1 MEGEMFGP
9 VAVRIV
15 LEADSAHCTG
25 RFMCDVMGINRKSHL
40 LVAGAYLVMLGGDSC
55 RCAQC
60 SGRLMSDEA
69 QSFFGCWRVTLDAPR
84 IVLDVSCVTRIN
96 NKSQLPWPS
105 QYLMKLEGDS

>member
-1 MEGEMFGP
+1 MTLVEYN
-9 VAVRIV
+9 V
-15 LEADSAHCTG
+15 LCVT
-25 RFMCDVMGINRKSHL
+25 RINRHETHSSWQ
-40 LVAGAYLVMLGGDSC
+40 GQYLVMLEGDSC

-96 NKSQLPWPS
+96 HKSQFPWPS